1 MSMKRV
7 AIALLLLA
15 LLVLPQVTR
24 GTQTEFAVEV
34 LVFGIFALSLNILIG
49 RLGLISFGHGMFLG
63 IGAYLAAFQLR
74 HLSDNLFLL
83 LLAALLVGALL
94 ALIVGALVLRLGGVG
109 FVMITIALCQLFYV
123 VVLSTQKWSG
133 GINGINSIPRPTL
146 WKAANGSGPAWLS
159 LDTGATYYYVALA
172 CLGVFVF
179 LLKRLDQSTMGAVFD
194 GIRQNPARMR
204 ALGYPVRGF
213 QLAGFV
219 MAGAAAGVAG
229 ALHAG
234 LFGFVDPTVFFWT
247 TSGEVILMVILGG
260 VATLYGPLVGAALF
274 LVLFHYLSAL
284 TDHWRL
290 ALGAVFILV
299 VLYAPRGLVPLVTEF
314 WARRRGAAAPASE
327 STARPLQ
334 PAATEAR
341 P

>member
-1 MSMKRV
+1 MKRLT
-7 AIALLLLA
+7 IAALLLA
-15 LLVLPQVTR
+15 LLLLPQLTR
-24 GTQTEFAVEV
+24 GTQTQFAIEV

-83 LLAALLVGALL
+83 LAAALLVGALL
-94 ALIVGALVLRLGGVG
+94 ALVIGALVLRLGGVG

-123 VVLSTQKWSG
+123 LVLSTQNWSG
-133 GINGINSIPRPTL
+133 GINGITSIPRPTL
-146 WKAANGSGPAWLS
+146 WKTDSGPDWLS

-172 CLGVFVF
+172 CLGIFVF
-179 LLKRLDQSTMGAVFD
+179 LLRRLDRSTMGAVFD

-204 ALGYPVRGF
+204 ALGYPVRWF

-260 VATLYGPLVGAALF
+260 VGALYGPLLGAALF
-274 LVLFHYLSAL
+274 LLLFHYLSAL

-290 ALGAVFILV
+290 ALGAIFVLV
-299 VLYAPRGLVPLVTEF
+299 VLYAPSGLVPLVTGL
-314 WARRRGAAAPASE
+314 WARRRAAAAPPSG
-327 STARPLQ
+327 SDGTAQPLQ
-334 PAATEAR
+334 TTATEAR

>member
-1 MSMKRV
+1 MKRAV
-7 AIALLLLA
+7 LGL
-15 LLVLPQVTR
+15 LLVLVLLLPHVTR
-24 GTQTEFAVEV
+24 GTQTEFAIEV

-74 HLSDNLFLL
+74 QLTDNLFLL
-83 LLAALLVGALL
+83 VLAALIVGALL

-123 VVLSTQKWSG
+123 LVLSTQDWSG
-133 GINGINSIPRPTL
+133 GINGLTSIPRPTL
-146 WKAANGSGPAWLS
+146 WKGDEVPAWMS
-159 LDTGATYYYVALA
+159 LDTGATFYYVALA
-172 CLGVFVF
+172 CLSGF
-179 LLKRLDQSTMGAVFD
+179 LYLLRRLDESTMGAVFD

-204 ALGYPVRGF
+204 ALGYPVRLF

-219 MAGAAAGVAG
+219 MAGSAASVAG

-260 VATLYGPLVGAALF
+260 ATTLYGPLIGAALF
-274 LVLFHYLSAL
+274 LLLFHYLSGL

-290 ALGAVFILV
+290 VLGLVFVFV
-299 VLYAPRGLVPLVTEF
+299 VLYAPRGLVPLVSEAWQRHT
-314 WARRRGAAAPASE
+314 ARRRTPAEAPARVVTPVIDRQ
-327 STARPLQ
+327 STP
-334 PAATEAR
+334 
-341 P
+341 

>member
-24 GTQTEFAVEV
+24 GTQTEFAVEL

-123 VVLSTQKWSG
+123 LVLSTQKWSG

-146 WKAANGSGPAWLS
+146 WKAGSGPAWLS

-179 LLKRLDQSTMGAVFD
+179 LLKRLDHSTMGAVFD

-327 STARPLQ
+327 STARPQ
-334 PAATEAR
+334 PPAATESR

>member
-1 MSMKRV
+1 MKRL
-7 AIALLLLA
+7 AIAALLLA
-15 LLVLPQVTR
+15 LLLLPQFTR

-34 LVFGIFALSLNILIG
+34 LAFGIFALSLNILIG

-94 ALIVGALVLRLGGVG
+94 ALVIGALVLRLGGVG

-123 VVLSTQKWSG
+123 LVLSTQNWSG
-133 GINGINSIPRPTL
+133 GINGITSIPRPTL
-146 WKAANGSGPAWLS
+146 WKTGSGPDWLS

-172 CLGVFVF
+172 CLGIFVF
-179 LLKRLDQSTMGAVFD
+179 LLRRLDQSTMGAVFD

-204 ALGYPVRGF
+204 ALGYPVRLF

-234 LFGFVDPTVFFWT
+234 LFGFVDPAVFFWT

-260 VATLYGPLVGAALF
+260 VGALYGPLVGATLF
-274 LVLFHYLSAL
+274 LLLFHYLSAL

-299 VLYAPRGLVPLVTEF
+299 VLYAPSGLVPLVTEF
-314 WARRRGAAAPASE
+314 WARRRAQAVPPVGSDSAPQQLK
-327 STARPLQ
+327 TTTTDARP
-334 PAATEAR
+334 
-341 P
+341 